1 MGAQPPGR
9 VRDYRGSMIHIVV
22 PRIVRRSGF
31 ALLIASSGACFAS
44 TAQLDEVRDDVS
56 ATRAEAAASDSV
68 RAVQLVQILSALRD
82 MSDSLTALN
91 QRITRVRA
99 ETQADVRGM
108 RETVNQVLEVSGQ
121 SEARIRELKSQIDA
135 RMRAAQAVVPPPAPA
150 PTSAP
155 ADTTG
160 AAPAASTAPPVD
172 DAPSAE
178 DLYRIGRDQLTRG
191 GNSAA
196 RAALTDLLKR
206 YPDSE
211 LAADAQFLIAEAYAA
226 EGTSAS
232 ADSAYAAVVSK
243 YGDSPRAP
251 TALYKRGV
259 LAQTARRTTT
269 AKRLYNELIKKYP
282 SSDEAELARERLRII
297 G

>member
-1 MGAQPPGR
+1 MN
-9 VRDYRGSMIHIVV
+9 HIVV
-22 PRIVRRSGF
+22 PRIVRRSVF
-31 ALLIASSGACFAS
+31 ALLIATSGACFAS

-121 SEARIRELKSQIDA
+121 SEARIRELRSQIDA
-135 RMRAAQAVVPPPAPA
+135 RMRAAQTVAPPPAPA
-150 PTSAP
+150 TVP

-160 AAPAASTAPPVD
+160 AAPAQTTAAPPD

-196 RAALTDLLKR
+196 RAALSDLLKR

-243 YGDSPRAP
+243 YADSPRAP

-259 LAQTARRTTT
+259 LAQTARRTT
-269 AKRLYNELIKKYP
+269 
-282 SSDEAELARERLRII
+282 
-297 G
+297 